1 MSAIG
6 SYVVLRREGFRECI
20 RLAADVRKEVT
31 GKWIFKKPVTRG
43 RDEFNAAWA
52 AALVEE
58 VDFEYS
64 GYVLG
69 DYLDAQERLN
79 GVRTEERE
87 QSAAA
92 LLMNKLF
99 TAAIPFEE
107 TPAPFPAI
115 EEQALHEFC
124 QDQYGNDVDSM
135 YQAIQAAHEFYG
147 RGLAR
152 LSEAHVVMFVMR

>member
-6 SYVVLRREGFRECI
+6 SYVVLRREGFRECV
-20 RLAADVRKEVT
+20 RLAADVRADVT

-69 DYLDAQERLN
+69 DYLDAQEQVN
-79 GVRTEERE
+79 GVRTGERE
-87 QSAAA
+87 RSAAA
-92 LLMNKLF
+92 LTLNKLF

-107 TPAPFPAI
+107 TPAPFPAM
-115 EEQALHEFC
+115 EEQTLRAFC
-124 QDQYGNDVDSM
+124 QSEYGNDADNM
-135 YQAIQAAHEFYG
+135 YQAIQAAHEFYS

-152 LSEAHVVMFVMR
+152 WSETHVVMFVIR